1 MHSTIADYNLAAARA
16 AHTHLVRLHN
26 ELTEKIV
33 LEWLRANRKHP
44 KAQAID
50 TVITLYRLHGNLQD
64 LRDADD
70 YITANAERTAQ

>member
-1 MHSTIADYNLAAARA
+1 MQLTVTDYNLAAAQA
-16 AHTHLVRLHN
+16 AHAHLVRQHT
-26 ELTEKIV
+26 ELTVALV
-33 LEWLRANRKHP
+33 LAWLRENRKHP

-70 YITANAERTAQ
+70 YIATNAEKTAQ